1 MKAVST
7 LLREQFGA
15 TKIVVFGSLVK
26 ERFGEVSDIDIAV
39 EGMAS
44 KDFFKAWV
52 AVDECSRR
60 EIDLKPMEDL
70 DPYFKKRVL
79 ETGKVLEL
87 GSTDEAL

>member
-26 ERFGEVSDIDIAV
+26 ERFGEDSDIDIAV

-44 KDFFKAWV
+44 KDFFKALV

-70 DPYFKKRVL
+70 DPYFKKWVL
-79 ETGKVLEL
+79 ETGTVLEP